1 MGAGMPPQGPQ
12 GVALVERRKQTG
24 EQGIVLWS
32 EDHDR
37 ERKEMIKRSQSP
49 PSLREVSPKLQPRW
63 E

>member
-1 MGAGMPPQGPQ
+1 MSPWWR
-12 GVALVERRKQTG
+12 EQTG

-32 EDHDR
+32 EEHDR

-49 PSLREVSPKLQPRW
+49 PSLRDVSPKLQPRW